1 MHSTNADTQPAAWK
15 LILAFAT
22 IYISWGTT
30 YLAIQLGVKE
40 EKMPPLLF
48 GGSRLFTAGV
58 VLLGVQTLRGQKV
71 RLARTD
77 LWPLIIAGFLLFVG
91 GNGGISLAVQ
101 TITSG
106 ESSVL
111 AATMPLWMGLLAMLW
126 PEGDR
131 LNLVGWLGLMVGFVG
146 VGFLFA
152 PKLVRGASLLGEVG
166 AFLALA
172 SAALWALGSLIV
184 RHVKLTLPRFS
195 SAAWQMAL
203 GGGAMMIVGF
213 ARGEVL
219 PDRITLGAFGV
230 WVWLLVVG
238 SWMGFVAFNWLLEHV
253 SAARVGTYAYV
264 NPLLAVLLGWAV
276 HAEAVSAWL
285 LEGLGCILVG
295 VFLVR
300 WGEVHPARSAEPQ
313 LAAEAGEFPVSPIS
327 K

>member
-1 MHSTNADTQPAAWK
+1 MQSTTDDSQPAAWK

-40 EKMPPLLF
+40 EKMPPLMF

-58 VLLGVQTLRGQKV
+58 VLLGIQAIRGQKV

-77 LWPLIIAGFLLFVG
+77 LWPLIIAGVLLFVG

-111 AATMPLWMGLLAMLW
+111 AATMPLFMGLLAMLW
-126 PEGDR
+126 PDGDR
-131 LNLVGWLGLMVGFVG
+131 LNLVGWLGLAVGFVG

-152 PKLVRGASLLGEVG
+152 PNLVRGASLFQEAG

-172 SAALWALGSLIV
+172 SAALWALGSLIL
-184 RHVKLTLPRFS
+184 RHVKLSMPRFS
-195 SAAWQMAL
+195 SAAWQMAI
-203 GGGAMMIVGF
+203 GGGAMIVVGL
-213 ARGEVL
+213 ARGEEV
-219 PDRITLGAFGV
+219 PQRITLGAFGV
-230 WVWLLVVG
+230 WIWLLVVG

-264 NPLLAVLLGWAV
+264 NPLLAVLLGWAI
-276 HAEAVSAWL
+276 HAETVSAWL
-285 LEGLGCILVG
+285 LEGLGCILAG

-300 WGEVHPARSAEPQ
+300 WGEVHPALAVEKQDVVPQ
-313 LAAEAGEFPVSPIS
+313 DA
-327 K
+327 

>member
-1 MHSTNADTQPAAWK
+1 MQSPNADSQPAAWK

-30 YLAIQLGVKE
+30 YLAIQLGVNE
-40 EKMPPLLF
+40 EKMPPLIF

-58 VLLGVQTLRGQKV
+58 VLLGLQALRRQKV

-77 LWPLIIAGFLLFVG
+77 LWPLIIAGVLLFVG
-91 GNGGISLAVQ
+91 GNGCISLAVQ

-111 AATMPLWMGLLAMLW
+111 AATMPLWLGLLAMLW
-126 PEGDR
+126 PDGDR
-131 LNLVGWLGLMVGFVG
+131 LNLIGWAGLMVGFVG

-152 PKLVRGASLLGEVG
+152 PKLVRGASLFGEVG
-166 AFLALA
+166 AFFALA
-172 SAALWALGSLIV
+172 SAALWALGSLIL
-184 RHVKLTLPRFS
+184 RHVKLSLPRFS
-195 SAAWQMAL
+195 SAAWQMAI
-203 GGGAMMIVGF
+203 GGGAMMVVGF
-213 ARGEVL
+213 ARGESL
-219 PDRITLGAFGV
+219 PQRIALSAFGV
-230 WVWLLVVG
+230 WAWLLVVG

-276 HAEAVSAWL
+276 HAEEVSAWL
-285 LEGLGCILVG
+285 LEGLGCILIG

-300 WGEVHPARSAEPQ
+300 WGEVHPASASEKQDAVPQ
-313 LAAEAGEFPVSPIS
+313 DA
-327 K
+327 